1 MTPKKWLCATLAAV
15 MLTGTLP
22 ILALADPP
30 PWAPAHGWR
39 RKHDPHYEGYVGY
52 RGQRWPND
60 YGVLEGSCNR
70 AAIGAVLGGAV
81 GGAVGSTIGNGNT
94 RTVAIVVGTVLGAV
108 IGHEVGRDMDER
120 DRGCFGHSLE
130 LAKTG
135 QTVHWTNP
143 DAGIVYGLTPTRSF
157 EVGGRPCR
165 AFTLQT
171 TYAGRGHAKS
181 GSACRSDDGTWRFD

>member
-1 MTPKKWLCATLAAV
+1 MTAKKWLCAALAAA

-39 RKHDPHYEGYVGY
+39 RKHDPYYVGY
-52 RGQRWPND
+52 QGRKWPAD

-70 AAIGAVLGGAV
+70 AQIGAVLGGAV
-81 GGAVGSTIGNGNT
+81 GGAVGSTIGKGDT
-94 RTVAIVVGTVLGAV
+94 RTVAIVVGTVLGTV
-108 IGHEVGRDMDER
+108 IGYEVGRDIDER

-130 LAKTG
+130 LAKNG
-135 QTVHWTNP
+135 QTVRWTNP
-143 DAGIVYGLTPTRSF
+143 DAGLAYALTPTRSF
-157 EVGGRPCR
+157 EVGGHPCR

-171 TYAGRGHAKS
+171 TYGGKGHSKS
-181 GSACRSDDGTWRFD
+181 GSACRYDDGTWRFS

>member
-1 MTPKKWLCATLAAV
+1 MSGKKWLCTALAAA

-22 ILALADPP
+22 LLALADPP

-39 RKHDPHYEGYVGY
+39 RKHDPYYVGY
-52 RGQRWPND
+52 HGRKWPND

-70 AAIGAVLGGAV
+70 AQVGAVLGGAV
-81 GGAVGSTIGNGNT
+81 GGAVGSTIGKGDT
-94 RTVAIVVGTVLGAV
+94 RTVAIVVGTVLGTV
-108 IGHEVGRDMDER
+108 VGYEIGRDIDER

-143 DAGIVYGLTPTRSF
+143 EVGLAYSLTPTRDF
-157 EVGGRPCR
+157 VVGGRPCR
-165 AFTLQT
+165 AFRFET
-171 TYAGRGHAKS
+171 TYGGKGHAKN
-181 GSACRSDDGTWRFD
+181 GSACRYDDGTWRFS